1 MRDVWSYLFEANTL
15 TNFKSP
21 KWIGVFSF
29 CRCSVV
35 LPGGGRS
42 GGATGSP
49 AELHRQLSR
58 DHE

>member
-1 MRDVWSYLFEANTL
+1 MRDVWSHLFETNTL

-49 AELHRQLSR
+49 AELHR
-58 DHE
+58 